1 MGDQQEK
8 PQQDCPEGLMNDL
21 IPGGGVFRTK
31 DLSMRFGGLV
41 ALKNLDMAVDN
52 QEIVGIVG
60 PNGAGKTT
68 VLNLVTGVYKP
79 TAGEIFFNGTRIDG
93 KPPHKIAS
101 LGISR
106 TFQNIRLIPSL
117 SVLENVMLGSALWV
131 DEKVVGSILQHAK
144 ARAVRRNWV
153 AQSMEILEYVGL
165 KDCAEIEATSLPY
178 GKQREV
184 EIARAVA
191 TNAQL
196 ILLDEPAAG
205 MSKQEKEGL
214 VRLIELLRGKMKKTI
229 VLIEHDIKMVMKMV
243 DRVIVLNFGEKIA
256 DGRPEAVKADP
267 KVIEAYL
274 GVEG

>member
-1 MGDQQEK
+1 MKDSAQKGIIFQA
-8 PQQDCPEGLMNDL
+8 
-21 IPGGGVFRTK
+21 K
-31 DLSMRFGGLV
+31 DLSIRFGGLM
-41 ALKNLDMAVDN
+41 ALKNLNMEIEG

-79 TAGEIFFNGTRIDG
+79 TAGEIFYNGTRIDG
-93 KPPHKIAS
+93 KPPYKIAS

-117 SVLENVMLGSALWV
+117 SVLENVMLGSALRV
-131 DEKVVGSILQHAK
+131 HETVVGSILMHK
-144 ARAVRRNWV
+144 RARAERRNWV
-153 AQSMEILEYVGL
+153 DKSMEILEYVGL
-165 KDCAEIEATSLPY
+165 QNFSEIEATSLPY

-191 TNAQL
+191 TKAQL

-205 MSKQEKEGL
+205 MSKQDKEGL
-214 VRLIELLRGKMKKTI
+214 VQLIKLLRDKLKMTI
-229 VLIEHDIKMVMKMV
+229 VLIEHDIKMVMKIV

-256 DGRPEAVKADP
+256 DGKPEIVRSDP

-274 GVEG
+274 GVED